1 MAAVVGALRA
11 VLSLES
17 AAFQNGLNAAQ
28 KAMGD
33 FDKRMKRVGAGIA
46 KAGAAVSVVGAG
58 IAAAIKGQLNY
69 ADEMS
74 KAAAKFGVPI
84 EQLSRLKYAADLSD
98 VSMESLGTSLSI
110 LSKKMVAAGAGG
122 KAAEVFADLGISV
135 RDATGNMRSTEVVL
149 GEVAD
154 RIAAMPDG
162 AEKTALAMRVF
173 GKAGAE
179 LIPLLAG
186 GSAGL
191 REMAAEADAMGL
203 VIDEKTGK
211 AAEGFND
218 NLTRLKSVMAGV
230 ATQIMAALAPALES
244 LSAWVVDAAKAFQ
257 NLSPQ
262 TQQFLAVAA
271 TVAVALGPALVA
283 LGAVVSSLGTVAI
296 AIRAVG
302 AVLLANPIAVAVAAI
317 GLAVVVIYENWDGIS
332 AWFSAKWAMVQQVF
346 ATAWTNIK
354 QAATDA
360 VVAFKGVWVGIGDY
374 FSFVMLQ
381 AKQGLVDGWERIK
394 ALAGEWVA
402 SFLQIGR
409 DIVEGLKQGIMERW
423 DAMVSWFKEQADALT
438 ADFKSWFG
446 IQSPSRV
453 FRQIGAWLTEGL
465 GLGISDNTPMV
476 EGAMTSVAGKVSGIA
491 DSMSDM
497 AGSFKSAWGNA
508 FTSFITGAS
517 SAGEAVGQLLGRL
530 ADMLANQAFDALWG
544 GLDGKGGIGGWLTDL
559 FGFAKGGAFS
569 GGKLMPF
576 AMGGAFAGGRV
587 QAFAKGGVVSSATPF
602 KMSGGLGVMG
612 EAGPEAIMPLTRG
625 AGGKLGVVANG
636 GGGVRVEIVENEMFA
651 ARVQSVSE
659 GVAVN
664 VTRAGIEHYDRQEL
678 PARMQQISSDPRRVG

>member
-1 MAAVVGALRA
+1 M
-11 VLSLES
+11 
-17 AAFQNGLNAAQ
+17 
-28 KAMGD
+28 
-33 FDKRMKRVGAGIA
+33 
-46 KAGAAVSVVGAG
+46 
-58 IAAAIKGQLNY
+58 
-69 ADEMS
+69 
-74 KAAAKFGVPI
+74 PI

-218 NLTRLKSVMAGV
+218 NLTRLKAVMTGV

-244 LSAWVVDAAKAFQ
+244 LSAWVVDAARAFQ

-271 TVAVALGPALVA
+271 TVGVALGPALVA

-296 AIRAVG
+296 AIRTVG

-317 GLAVVVIYENWDGIS
+317 GLSVYAIYANWTGIS
-332 AWFSAKWAMVQQVF
+332 AWFTAKWEEVKASF
-346 ATAWTNIK
+346 TAGWDSITAGAEAGVI
-354 QAATDA
+354 
-360 VVAFKGVWVGIGDY
+360 AFKGVWVGITDY

-381 AKQGLVDGWERIK
+381 AKMGFEEGWERIK
-394 ALAGEWVA
+394 KLTAEWVEN
-402 SFLQIGR
+402 FLQIGR
-409 DIVEGLKQGIMERW
+409 DIVEGLKAGIMERW
-423 DAMVSWFKEQADALT
+423 DAMVSWFETKVNGFVASVEGWL
-438 ADFKSWFG
+438 S
-446 IQSPSRV
+446 INSPSKV
-453 FRQIGAWLTEGL
+453 FREIGAFLTEGL
-465 GLGISDNTPMV
+465 GLGIKDNIPMV
-476 EGAMTSVAGKVSGIA
+476 EGALHTVAGKVSGIA

-497 AGSFKSAWGNA
+497 AGSFKSAWGSA

-559 FGFAKGGAFS
+559 FGFAKGGAFA

-602 KMSGGLGVMG
+602 QMSGGLGVMG